1 MEMMNSV
8 EIENSPNIKIIDF
21 CNDKKIPY
29 LKVHVDTTKPKK
41 KGYPSGSFTG
51 WQKKTYD
58 ELMEYNKINNPK
70 HNTLF
75 INLEQS
81 DYFVIDI
88 DDKELGKNKYELY
101 GSSWETKSISKGL
114 PHLWRLKDSNSSYS
128 NTINKDDDK
137 VDIITLR
144 IYEKLDGYFY
154 NTEHT
159 MPIEANPN
167 KVDTKKKVK
176 KIISK
181 LNKKNVKINSEA
193 ETDIKNIISN
203 ENRDILNN
211 IDIKYWNNYQDWL
224 KLIWALYNTYNDINV
239 CDFYSKKSTSYVDI
253 KDVKK
258 YVMCDTQKSLSF
270 GTIAYYSKLSNAYE
284 YKQIRIRYNSLQLSD
299 FDISNS
305 YLNII
310 GDNIIKHNNQLY
322 IYKKPFWVLDKD
334 KTIILKDL
342 RTTLLKFYADCIS
355 FWTEKYRIAVKDEL
369 KEDADYSEGVMARY
383 QKAIKN
389 ISTSSKQKSILEQIY
404 ITLDDNDYKLD
415 LINPNIFAF
424 SCGTIFD
431 VIQNEKIISNK
442 YDYISNHTGYAYMES
457 EQKDIDLLNKIII
470 DIFPNV
476 EIRKTYLSVL
486 KQTLLGKPIEKFILF
501 NGEGCNGKGW
511 TLELLKELL
520 NNYMVNANKDIL
532 VSPIKTGANSELA
545 RFNMKRCIVFSEP
558 EEGTRL
564 NGSTIKQLTGGGV
577 MEARGLYEDAKDI
590 NILAT
595 QILECNQ
602 RPAIKGRTDNA
613 MLRRIVDIYFEVILT
628 DDDNLVKEDPKKY
641 IKRNHYYKSQE
652 FKNIHKYALFNLL
665 MSVEDNTIYISKEV
679 EKRSKEY
686 IMGNDELLEWVNE
699 SVTITDNKDDI
710 VKIKDLFELF
720 KMSDFYKNLSMIEK
734 RNEWNKQNFI
744 EKIKLNK
751 DLVKYYKD
759 RNMKI
764 NQHFTNMKFI
774 EDDVDYIDF
783 I

>member
-1 MEMMNSV
+1 MNSV

-29 LKVHVDTTKPKK
+29 LKVYVDTTKPKK
-41 KGYPSGSFTG
+41 GLPTGAFAG

-75 INLEQS
+75 VNLSKS

-88 DDKELGKNKYELY
+88 DDKELGKHKYELY
-101 GSSWETKSISKGL
+101 GSSWETISISKGL
-114 PHLWRLKDSNSSYS
+114 PHLWRLRDSNSIYS
-128 NTINKDDDK
+128 NTTNKDGDK
-137 VDIITLR
+137 VDIITNW
-144 IYEKLDGYFY
+144 IYEKIDGCFY

-159 MPIEANPN
+159 IPIEVNPN
-167 KVDTKKKVK
+167 KDDNKVVKKKIKMKVK
-176 KIISK
+176 TNI
-181 LNKKNVKINSEA
+181 KNVVPSSHWV
-193 ETDIKNIISN
+193 NIVSN
-203 ENRDILNN
+203 ENKDILDN
-211 IDIKYWNNYQDWL
+211 IDIKYWDNYGDWL
-224 KLIWALYNTYNDINV
+224 KLIWALYNTYNNIDLCV
-239 CDFYSKKSTSYVDI
+239 DYSKRSSKYVDC
-253 KDVKK
+253 KDIQKHI
-258 YVMCDTQKSLSF
+258 MCDTQKSLTF
-270 GTIAYYSKLSNAYE
+270 GTIAYYSKLSNPKSY
-284 YKQIRIRYNSLQLSD
+284 YTIRQKYSNIDCSD
-299 FDISNS
+299 FQMAELYSN
-305 YLNII
+305 LI
-310 GDNIIKHNNQLY
+310 GDNIIKHNNNLY
-322 IYKKPFWVLDKD
+322 IYQKPFWVLDKD
-334 KTIILKDL
+334 KIVILKNM
-342 RTTLLKFYADCIS
+342 RTTLLNFYISYIKVSYDALNSLDKDDKINQMYYENRIDLLNKCIKS
-355 FWTEKYRIAVKDEL
+355 ISTTAK
-369 KEDADYSEGVMARY
+369 
-383 QKAIKN
+383 QKA
-389 ISTSSKQKSILEQIY
+389 ILEQIN
-404 ITLDDNDYKLD
+404 ITLDNNDYKMD

-431 VIQNEKIISNK
+431 IIKNKKIESSK

-545 RFNMKRCIVFSEP
+545 RFDMKRCIVFSEP

-577 MEARGLYEDAKDI
+577 MEARGLYQDAKDI

-628 DDDNLVKEDPKKY
+628 DDNSLIEMNPKKY

-665 MSVEDNTIYISKEV
+665 MSVEDNNIYISKEV

-686 IMGNDELLEWVNE
+686 IMGNDELLEWIHDNCI
-699 SVTITDNKDDI
+699 ITDDKDDI
-710 VKIKDLFELF
+710 VKLKDLFDIF
-720 KMSDFYKNLSMIEK
+720 KLSDFYKNLSILEK
-734 RNEWNKQNFI
+734 RNEWNRQCFI
-744 EKIKLNK
+744 DKLKTNLELSKFYKERNRTIK
-751 DLVKYYKD
+751 
-759 RNMKI
+759 
-764 NQHFTNMKFI
+764 QHFTNMKMKEEDIKFI
-774 EDDVDYIDF
+774 
-783 I
+783 